1 MNLSVNGEP
10 IEFDGDANMSLLRA
24 LRDVPGLTGTKFA
37 CGKGLGS
44 ARTVHLDGEAVRS
57 CLTPVSAGDAA

>member
-10 IEFDGDANMSLLRA
+10 IEFDGDANMPLLRA
-24 LRDVPGLTGTKFA
+24 LRDVLGQTGAKFA

-57 CLTPVSAGDAA
+57 CLTPVSAGAVA